1 MLTRRSGNRSAAVLV
16 ACVFLA
22 GCGGSTEDVDA
33 PIETVANDVVPVPES
48 YGPFDEDSA
57 RHMQACAEAVRESPD
72 DIDAWTR
79 LGMVYQANDLDDL
92 AVRCYDRV
100 IGMSPDATRTRYYA
114 AILEFDRGNRDR
126 ALDHLTRVRRLAPE
140 YVSAHTRAGA
150 WYLEAG
156 IPSAAR
162 AAFDDA
168 ILRAPLEP
176 AANRGLAR
184 IDIQARNWDDAIARL
199 ESYLES
205 VPDDTAAQFL
215 LAAAYRGAGRTD
227 DAARIMP
234 ADAQQNVV
242 DGHDAWASEVMLER
256 RGFRP
261 QLTRASQLTRLGDPE
276 EAARI
281 LEALREQSPDEALVH
296 INLHQAYRALGRTD
310 EALECLRTALELRPY
325 FHMVHLYFAGA
336 LLQKAAEIDDDAE
349 ARMLIE
355 RALDHA
361 NTTVQIRPTFAAG
374 HRMRADALN
383 LLDRPVES
391 AQAQL
396 RTAELERDD
405 PVLYLAAGLRLIQ
418 TSQWDDA
425 ISALHRL
432 DELEPDNPRTL
443 YLLGSALINR
453 GDVEDGR
460 GVLERALSLAP
471 GEERIIAVL
480 KQLDDPDAES
490 TPE

>member
-1 MLTRRSGNRSAAVLV
+1 VKRRRHS
-16 ACVFLA
+16 
-22 GCGGSTEDVDA
+22 DA
-33 PIETVANDVVPVPES
+33 
-48 YGPFDEDSA
+48 
-57 RHMQACAEAVRESPD
+57 
-72 DIDAWTR
+72 IDRAMEQSLR
-79 LGMVYQANDLDDL
+79 LGEFIDYNESWSF
-92 AVRCYDRV
+92 
-100 IGMSPDATRTRYYA
+100 ITE
-114 AILEFDRGNRDR
+114 LEEV
-126 ALDHLTRVRRLAPE
+126 AEL
-140 YVSAHTRAGA
+140 
-150 WYLEAG
+150 
-156 IPSAAR
+156 
-162 AAFDDA
+162 
-168 ILRAPLEP
+168 
-176 AANRGLAR
+176 
-184 IDIQARNWDDAIARL
+184 IDQ
-199 ESYLES
+199 
-205 VPDDTAAQFL
+205 L
-215 LAAAYRGAGRTD
+215 L
-227 DAARIMP
+227 
-234 ADAQQNVV
+234 
-242 DGHDAWASEVMLER
+242 
-256 RGFRP
+256 
-261 QLTRASQLTRLGDPE
+261 PE
-276 EAARI
+276 EAERAV
-281 LEALREQSPDEALVH
+281 ALYETF
-296 INLHQAYRALGRTD
+296 I
-310 EALECLRTALELRPY
+310 
-325 FHMVHLYFAGA
+325 AGCYE
-336 LLQKAAEIDDDAE
+336 KAAEIDDDAE